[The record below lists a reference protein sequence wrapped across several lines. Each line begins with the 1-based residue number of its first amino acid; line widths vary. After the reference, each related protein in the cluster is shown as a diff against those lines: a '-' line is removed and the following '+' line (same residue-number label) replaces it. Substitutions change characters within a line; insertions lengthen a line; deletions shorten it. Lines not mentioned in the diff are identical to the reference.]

1 MVSLLIVLFFAMS
14 GLTLNHP
21 TWTLGGSGSRNTIS
35 GILPTAW
42 KSGDT
47 IDWFVVSEHLR
58 NHDDVHGSVSDHRAD
73 ATQGSIAFNGP
84 GYAANALID
93 VTKGTYQLTVDR
105 QGLLAVMN
113 DLHKGRDTKRSWKW
127 LIDVSA
133 ILLITISLTGLG
145 LQFFLRKRRRS
156 SFSSVAVGI
165 AVVLAMTYLT
175 TR

>member
-1 MVSLLIVLFFAMS
+1 M
-14 GLTLNHP
+14 
-21 TWTLGGSGSRNTIS
+21 
-35 GILPTAW
+35 
-42 KSGDT
+42 
-47 IDWFVVSEHLR
+47 
-58 NHDDVHGSVSDHRAD
+58 SDHRAD

-84 GYAANALID
+84 GYDANALID
-93 VTKGTYQLTVDR
+93 VSKGTYQLTVDR

-133 ILLITISLTGLG
+133 IALILISLTGLG

-156 SFSSVAVGI
+156 AFSSAAVGL
-165 AVVLAMTYLT
+165 AVVLAMIYLT